1 MTNGTKRYLACLILA
16 LAACAPAASGAA
28 RSGSAI
34 APAGGKIPAI
44 RVYSAAARGYVVVNR
59 VIRTQAEWKKLLTP
73 EAYHVTREKGT
84 EVAFTG
90 QYWDNHEKGV
100 YRCVACGTDL
110 FSSDSKFN
118 SGTGWPS
125 FTRPIARENVEIGAD
140 HSLGMERD
148 EVVCARCG
156 AHLGHVFDDGPAPTG
171 LRYCIN
177 SAALSFEKTK

>member
-1 MTNGTKRYLACLILA
+1 VTSGTKKYLTWLILA
-16 LAACAPAASGAA
+16 LAASGPAVWGAERSGA
-28 RSGSAI
+28 AI
-34 APAGGKIPAI
+34 APARAKSQSI
-44 RVYSAAARGYVVVNR
+44 RLYSAAARGYVVVNK
-59 VIRTQAEWKKLLTP
+59 VNRTQAEWKKLLTP
-73 EAYHVTREKGT
+73 EAYHITREKGT

-90 QYWDNHEKGV
+90 TYWDNHERGL

-125 FTRPIARENVEIGAD
+125 FTRPVARENVEIGAD

-148 EVVCARCG
+148 EVICARCG

>member
-1 MTNGTKRYLACLILA
+1 MTNGTKRYLAGLILA
-16 LAACAPAASGAA
+16 LAASAPAAAGDARAGA
-28 RSGSAI
+28 AI
-34 APAGGKIPAI
+34 APDRAKTPEI
-44 RVYSAAARGYVVVNR
+44 RIYSAAARGYVVVNR
-59 VIRTQAEWKKLLTP
+59 VNRTQAEWKKLLTP
-73 EAYHVTREKGT
+73 EAYHITREKGT

-90 QYWDNHEKGV
+90 KYWDNHEKGI

-125 FTRPIARENVEIGAD
+125 FTRPVARENVEIGAD

-148 EVVCARCG
+148 EVLCARCG